1 MRGDVLQSVLAFVAL
16 GVAALVR
23 RHLAPK
29 LELSRAQKGALVLGA
44 LIGAGVGAKIPFL
57 LDDAEATR
65 TGLVWITDGRTL
77 TWGLVGGYVGVEIA
91 KAIAQVHVK
100 TGDSFAP
107 AVAASI
113 AIGRVGCFVGGCCF
127 GAESHVPWAVDFGDG
142 VPRHPTQLYEAAFH
156 ALAFVVLLWMGRRD
170 LLATHRMKAY
180 VIVYFAYR
188 FVTEWIRPEPRGL
201 LGLTFYQWS
210 ALAFIALFAL
220 HWWIDT
226 HGGLD
231 LRGERRH
238 ARHARAS
245 DDPARIESD
254 HTAPTDDTAPTADTA
269 PTSTE
274 A

>member
-1 MRGDVLQSVLAFVAL
+1 MRGDVLQSVLAFAAL
-16 GVAALVR
+16 GVAGLVR

-44 LIGAGVGAKIPFL
+44 LIGAGVGAKVPFL
-57 LDDAEATR
+57 FDDADATR
-65 TGLVWITDGRTL
+65 SGLVWITDGRTL
-77 TWGLVGGYVGVEIA
+77 TWGLVGGYLGVEIA
-91 KAIAQVHVK
+91 KAIARIHVK

-113 AIGRVGCFVGGCCF
+113 AIGRIGCFVGGCCY
-127 GAESHVPWAVDFGDG
+127 GAESHLPWAVDFGDG

-156 ALAFVVLLWMGRRD
+156 AVAFAVLLWMGRRE
-170 LLATHRMKAY
+170 LLRTHRMRAY

-210 ALAFIALFAL
+210 ALAFIVLFAV
-220 HWWIDT
+220 HWWIDA

-238 ARHARAS
+238 QAHAPVAPIGLGTVHDSAPR
-245 DDPARIESD
+245 
-254 HTAPTDDTAPTADTA
+254 TAQ
-269 PTSTE
+269 TSHE

>member
-1 MRGDVLQSVLAFVAL
+1 MRGDVLQTALAFVAI
-16 GVAALVR
+16 GVAVLVR

-29 LELSRAQKGALVLGA
+29 VDLTRAQKGALMLGA

-57 LDDAEATR
+57 FEDPEATR
-65 TGLVWITDGRTL
+65 TGVVWITDGRTL
-77 TWGLVGGYVGVEIA
+77 TWGLVGGYLGVEIA
-91 KAIAQVHVK
+91 KAIARVHVK

-127 GAESHVPWAVDFGDG
+127 GAETDLPWAVDFGDG
-142 VPRHPTQLYEAAFH
+142 VARHPTQLYEASFH
-156 ALAFVVLLWMGRRD
+156 AIAFVVLLWMERRD
-170 LLATHRMKAY
+170 ILRTHRMKAY
-180 VIVYFAYR
+180 VIAYFTYR

-210 ALAFIALFAL
+210 ALVFIALFVI
-220 HWWIDT
+220 HWWIDA

-238 ARHARAS
+238 AGHAPAT
-245 DDPARIESD
+245 DDP
-254 HTAPTDDTAPTADTA
+254 TN
-269 PTSTE
+269 TSPQP
-274 A
+274 